1 MKEIKVPQPVTQAVG
16 RVKRDAPPLLIF
28 AGIGGFVTTVYLA
41 VKATPKALEIQKEFK
56 EDTTLWEKTKAL
68 APVYIPTFTVGVSS
82 IACVLAGT
90 TMYNRR
96 LGALAAAY
104 KITET
109 AYKEYKDGVLDTIGE
124 KKEKT
129 VRDKIAEK
137 KVNDLSDLDFTDE
150 VEDKT
155 LCIDLTT
162 GGKFWSSK
170 LEIERKIN
178 ELNARLLLEG
188 YLSVSEFR
196 EVLGNKEPFEYGDE
210 IGWHSDFGLIDVSFS
225 SQLAPSGRP
234 CLTLSYDVMPGFNF
248 NKMEC

>member
-68 APVYIPTFTVGVSS
+68 APVYIPTFTVGLSS

-109 AYKEYKDGVLDTIGE
+109 AYKEYKDGVLETIGE
-124 KKEKT
+124 KKEKA

-137 KVNDLSDLDFTDE
+137 KVKESTDQEPIE
-150 VEDKT
+150 VDDSKT
-155 LCIDLTT
+155 LCLDLTT
-162 GGKFWSSK
+162 GGYFMSSK
-170 LEIERKIN
+170 LEIEKKVN
-178 ELNARLLLEG
+178 QMNAQLLVDG
-188 YLSVSEFR
+188 YLSVNDFR
-196 EVLGNKEPFEYGDE
+196 EQLGNQPMEIGDR
-210 IGWHSDFGLIDVSFS
+210 IGWHCDWGLVDVKFS
-225 SQLAPSGRP
+225 SQIAPSGRP
-234 CLTLSYDVMPGFNF
+234 CLTISYDVSPGYDFD
-248 NKMEC
+248 KMF